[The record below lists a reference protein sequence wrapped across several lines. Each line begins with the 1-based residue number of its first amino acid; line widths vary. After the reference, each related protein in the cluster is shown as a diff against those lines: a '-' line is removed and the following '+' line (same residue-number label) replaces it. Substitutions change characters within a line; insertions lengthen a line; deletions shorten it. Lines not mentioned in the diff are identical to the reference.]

1 MLWIFKY
8 RALNTASL
16 SVRKSPAPSRMA
28 ALKVA
33 DFGWLL
39 HVKVIPIVSVVKRS
53 LKEPFCTLPI
63 LVKVPSAI
71 YFMVNSKYVGVLNK

>member
-1 MLWIFKY
+1 
-8 RALNTASL
+8 LNTAPL
-16 SVRKSPAPSRMA
+16 SARKSPAPSRVPRYEGFIFLS
-28 ALKVA
+28 LKVA

-39 HVKVIPIVSVVKRS
+39 SVKVIPVILVVKRS

-71 YFMVNSKYVGVLNK
+71 YFMVNSRSP